1 MNLDKLYK
9 INSQP
14 LELVEEVVIGESYCT
29 DEGVTIEFVDENN
42 VNIVRSS
49 PLNDGEFITEL
60 NSKLLNLFWKLRSKG
75 AVDR

>member
-29 DEGVTIEFVDENN
+29 DEGVTIAYIDEST
-42 VNIVRSS
+42 VNIVRPS

-60 NSKLLNLFWKLRSKG
+60 NSKLLRLFWRLRSLG